1 MLWAVCSWQ
10 CLLIFV
16 SEVSKCLS
24 STLLCI
30 TLQAKIGVNQY
41 LELGPIVASCV
52 KKMEAYEL
60 CRVNQQLET
69 SENIFIFNRTSEN
82 TCASQPILEPTR
94 PAKHPKTTPVSTES
108 HAFCYIKVSND
119 PKVYQQF
126 PVHQMVPLI
135 IHIDVYI
142 SLQAMGTGCLTD
154 SLSWG
159 ILRRCN
165 APPLVAFEG
174 FNSTNGNDT
183 GWIWPVNIWR
193 LNRNDYEYAHQWCWN
208 ALGVFATV
216 RTRNAVVCSFCSFC
230 KNLLHSFFHMR
241 WPSPTQHAPVWVQ
254 RES

>member
-1 MLWAVCSWQ
+1 MLCAVCSWQ

-60 CRVNQQLET
+60 CQVNQQLEA

-159 ILRRCN
+159 ISRRCN
-165 APPLVAFEG
+165 APPLV
-174 FNSTNGNDT
+174 
-183 GWIWPVNIWR
+183 IWR
-193 LNRNDYEYAHQWCWN
+193 VSLN
-208 ALGVFATV
+208 V
-216 RTRNAVVCSFCSFC
+216 
-230 KNLLHSFFHMR
+230 NLNIHIIYIYIYIL
-241 WPSPTQHAPVWVQ
+241 
-254 RES
+254 